1 MTGRE
6 TQTVQPRRPTSRY
19 KRRNYNAGLDW
30 KALAEVQNLITRKSK
45 EALRPSLRSRKHPM
59 TGIWPVS

>member
-1 MTGRE
+1 M
-6 TQTVQPRRPTSRY
+6 S
-19 KRRNYNAGLDW
+19 GLDW